1 MSGWKSLEAA
11 LDALLHASPDNQM
24 DMKEFVKRRV
34 ESVVK
39 DAVDAAVAARDD
51 EKRKLETR
59 SALQREMLK
68 SCHKAMRQIVDV
80 MAELPRTC
88 PTSAVLAIRPIC
100 SEWSDEYAALAAKWA
115 DEVRTQMPDGPYV
128 PAGEA

>member
-1 MSGWKSLEAA
+1 MSEWKSLEAA
-11 LDALLHASPDNQM
+11 LDVLASAPSE
-24 DMKEFVKRRV
+24 KETEVKEYVKWRV
-34 ESVVK
+34 ERVVK
-39 DAVDAAVAARDD
+39 EAVDAAVAARDD
-51 EKRKLETR
+51 EKRKFETR

-115 DEVRTQMPDGPYV
+115 DEIRTQMPDGPYV